1 MKSKNYIG
9 KIKTITKIN
18 KDVYKL
24 DISSTLQDC
33 KSGQFV
39 SVLCP
44 NKTLRRPFSICDF
57 DKENKILSILIKL
70 KGEGTKYLSNLKEN
84 DEINF
89 LAPMGNGFE
98 LFEDKKALL
107 VGAGI
112 GIAPLLFLKKEMK
125 KKNIT
130 NYLVSGFKTEDEII
144 KGSDKTV
151 VGGSVLDDIENI
163 IKDKNIDII
172 YSCGPNIVLKKL
184 SQTAK
189 KLNIPCYVA
198 LERVMACSIGVCRGC
213 IIKLIKNN
221 EINNFSVC
229 KDGPIFKG
237 EEILWD

>member
-151 VGGSVLDDIENI
+151 VGGSVLDDIENT

>member
-9 KIKTITKIN
+9 KIKTIIKIN

-24 DISSTLQDC
+24 DISSALQDC
-33 KSGQFV
+33 KSGQFI

>member
-1 MKSKNYIG
+1 MKNKNYIG
-9 KIKTITKIN
+9 KIKSIEKIN
-18 KDVYKL
+18 NDVFKIN
-24 DISSTLQDC
+24 ISSSLENC
-33 KSGQFV
+33 KSGQFI

-44 NKTLRRPFSICDF
+44 NKTLRRPFSIYDF

-70 KGEGTKYLSNLKEN
+70 KGEGTKYLSSLKEN

-89 LAPMGNGFE
+89 LAPLGNSFE
-98 LFEDKKALL
+98 LFKDKNALL

-112 GIAPLLFLKKEMK
+112 GIAPMLFLKKEMNE
-125 KKNIT
+125 KNIN
-130 NYLVSGFKTEDEII
+130 NYLISGFKTKEEII
-144 KGSDKTV
+144 KGSDETI
-151 VGGSVLDDIENI
+151 VGGSVLDNIENI
-163 IKDKNIDII
+163 IKNKKIDVI

-213 IIKLIKNN
+213 IIKLIRNN

-237 EEILWD
+237 EEVLWD

>member
-24 DISSTLQDC
+24 DISSALQDC

>member
-70 KGEGTKYLSNLKEN
+70 KGEGTKYLSNWKEN

>member
-24 DISSTLQDC
+24 DISSALQDC
-33 KSGQFV
+33 KSGQFI

-151 VGGSVLDDIENI
+151 VGGSVLDDIENT

>member
-24 DISSTLQDC
+24 DISSALQDC

-144 KGSDKTV
+144 KGSDKIV
-151 VGGSVLDDIENI
+151 VGGSVLDDIENT